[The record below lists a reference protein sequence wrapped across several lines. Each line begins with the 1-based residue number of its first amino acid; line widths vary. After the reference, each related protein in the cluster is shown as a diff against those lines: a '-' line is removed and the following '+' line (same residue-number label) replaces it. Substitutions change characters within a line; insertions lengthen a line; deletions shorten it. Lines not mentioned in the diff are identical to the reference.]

1 MDCEGFQDALLAAP
15 SAADAGPAGAGH
27 ARGCS
32 GCAAFLAQTQA
43 IEAALRPG
51 ALPVAPRR
59 VRTALFEELRRLH
72 PEPERPGWDW
82 GALLSPPRLAWAA
95 GFAAVLVFAVRVV
108 PPRSGH
114 GDGLSASKVY
124 VAVLEGDAATAD

>member
-1 MDCEGFQDALLAAP
+1 M
-15 SAADAGPAGAGH
+15 
-27 ARGCS
+27 
-32 GCAAFLAQTQA
+32 
-43 IEAALRPG
+43 PG

-59 VRTALFEELRRLH
+59 VRTALFEELGRPH
-72 PEPERPGWDW
+72 PEPVSTGWDW